1 MRGLLRCEDEATNR
15 GVSLEIPFNLSVC
28 CVDRYTQGAQ
38 ESSGDL
44 DEGRR
49 QAAEISGRACEQA
62 PAGARSDILLSTS
75 TIQAMG
81 ILGLTTF
88 LRENKRTLLKQIRVD
103 GSAATVLVVD
113 GWSYVVE
120 CPLSSELHSIRSHH
134 RFIYYLYQSTH
145 AAWVYGGEYEDFY
158 TSITSVVKAWLQVGF
173 KLHFV
178 FDGPSPDSVLQIT

>member
-1 MRGLLRCEDEATNR
+1 MTVRLVPAPPSLLLMRGLLRCEDEATNQ
-15 GVSLEIPFNLSVC
+15 GVSFEIPFTLSVC

-62 PAGARSDILLSTS
+62 PAGAGSVILLSTS
-75 TIQAMG
+75 TIPAMG

-88 LRENKRTLLKQIRVD
+88 LRENKRTLLKHTRVN
-103 GSAATVLVVD
+103 GSVATVLVVD

-120 CPLSSELHSIRSHH
+120 YPQRIPLNPCASQVHLLPISEHARCLGIR
-134 RFIYYLYQSTH
+134 RRI
-145 AAWVYGGEYEDFY
+145 
-158 TSITSVVKAWLQVGF
+158 
-173 KLHFV
+173 
-178 FDGPSPDSVLQIT
+178 